1 MRILV
6 HLHVYYHD
14 QIDWFLNKFTCF
26 NGRDWDLVVSYSE
39 DNPLTR
45 SKVLAFKNDARFM
58 QVENVGYD
66 IWPFL
71 KLLDETDYT
80 GYDVLFK
87 FHTKHID
94 GKKTVHLNHVHYTG
108 AKWRDEL
115 VNSLIGS
122 EERLDDVLRLFES
135 HPEAGMACSG
145 KLYTRLYFPEDKE
158 LLDEEMKRL
167 NLHTE
172 ERRFCAGTMMAF
184 RPAVLKVLADE
195 HFTPSYFAGAVKT
208 DSGGSMSH
216 VYERILNL
224 LAPSQGYTVLTFG
237 EDEAYRRMLWR
248 KEHIQKALNWIFS
261 IDHLDPSQEKYLT
274 VFGLKFKLSH

>member
-45 SKVLAFKNDARFM
+45 SKVLAFKKDARFM

-122 EERLDDVLRLFES
+122 EERLDDVLRSFES

-195 HFTPSYFAGAVKT
+195 HFTPS
-208 DSGGSMSH
+208 
-216 VYERILNL
+216 
-224 LAPSQGYTVLTFG
+224 
-237 EDEAYRRMLWR
+237 
-248 KEHIQKALNWIFS
+248 
-261 IDHLDPSQEKYLT
+261 
-274 VFGLKFKLSH
+274 

>member
-14 QIDWFLNKFTCF
+14 QIDWFLDKFVCF

-45 SKVLAFKNDARFM
+45 SKVLALKGDARFM

-71 KLLDETDYT
+71 HLLGEVNYADY
-80 GYDVLFK
+80 DILFK

-94 GKKTVHLNHVHYTG
+94 GKKIVHLNHVHYSG

-122 EERLDDVLRLFES
+122 RERLDVVLGSFES

-158 LLDEEMKRL
+158 LLDDEMARL
-167 NLHTE
+167 NLHTD

-195 HFTPSYFAGAVKT
+195 HFAPSYFAGASKT
-208 DSGGSMSH
+208 DSGGSMAH
-216 VYERILNL
+216 VYERVLNL
-224 LAPSQGYTVLTFG
+224 LAPAQGYTVLTFG
-237 EDEAYRRMLWR
+237 EDAAYRRMLWR
-248 KEHIQKALNWIFS
+248 KEHIQKALNWVFA
-261 IDHLDPSQEKYLT
+261 IDHVSPSQEKYLT
-274 VFGLKFKLSH
+274 VFGFKFKL